1 MAYHRAMRTASRSWT
16 ATDVALLVQRL
27 GVALVV
33 WPHGAQKALG
43 WFHGPGLAAIGPA
56 LNTHYGVPI
65 PLAYL
70 VVTVEFLAPIALVLG
85 VLTRLA
91 ALGVFVDMG
100 MAAILAHSR
109 NGFFMNFGGHQAGE
123 GVEYFLYACTIALA
137 LVIAGPGRFALLPK
151 T

>member
-1 MAYHRAMRTASRSWT
+1 MRTASRSGA
-16 ATDVALLVQRL
+16 ATDVALLVLRL
-27 GVALVV
+27 GQAIVL

-43 WFHGPGLAAIGPA
+43 WFHGPGLAGIVAG
-56 LNTHYGVPI
+56 LHTHVGVPV
-65 PLAYL
+65 PLVYL
-70 VVTVEFLAPIALVLG
+70 VVLVEFLGPIALVLG

-91 ALGVFVDMG
+91 AFGIFVDMA
-100 MAAILAHSR
+100 MAAILVHSA

-137 LVIAGPGRFALLPK
+137 LVIGGSGRFALLPK